1 MQYVTYR
8 EQIGQALK
16 DLVVTES
23 QNNGLRPLDA
33 EAGFLKWCRLT
44 GEVKAKNKTMYFIGN
59 GASAMMASHMAADA
73 SKCGGFR
80 SLAFNDAAFLTAI
93 SNDIA
98 YEQVFSMPLK
108 RFANPGDVLVTVSSS
123 GNSPNVLAGILA
135 AKDIGLFVVTL
146 SGMSAE
152 NKSRQRGD
160 LNFYIPANTYGLV
173 EVSHQM
179 LLHFW
184 LDQFVD
190 SEKSLGE
197 RS

>member
-1 MQYVTYR
+1 MQYASYR
-8 EQIGQALK
+8 ELISHALK
-16 DLVVTES
+16 NLEVTES
-23 QNNGLRPLDA
+23 KRGALQKVDA
-33 EAGFLKWCRLT
+33 EAGFSAWCELT
-44 GEVKAKNKTMYFIGN
+44 RQLKAKNKTMYFIGN

-93 SNDIA
+93 SNDIS

-123 GNSPNVLAGILA
+123 GNSPNVLAGIQA
-135 AKDIGLFVVTL
+135 AKEIGLFVVTL
-146 SGMSAE
+146 SGMNAE

-160 LNFYIPANTYGLV
+160 LNFYVPANTYGLV

-184 LDQFVD
+184 LDQFAA
-190 SEKSLGE
+190 SEQSKK
-197 RS
+197 